1 MKKNDRKKKKQRKG
15 GAQSGQTFMKL
26 SRGLRSGS
34 VQIKRYSK
42 ELAHRFNDYTQG
54 KSDEKQEARF
64 RSRLDR
70 LFSRLHLDILRG
82 HGFVAFLLALAILL
96 AAMLLLMNNSDIAVD
111 KATLAIAGLSPDFEG
126 YTILLMSD
134 LQGQSMGDQQA
145 KLLSVVN
152 QQNYDIAIL
161 AGDMVGKKGDAQPL
175 LDLLS
180 GMTGGKPVYFIAGDS
195 DPGPMLDEPRA
206 LSSGTLEQFTLEDWI
221 VQAEELGATY
231 LDTSTAIKVG
241 ASTLWLTPAS
251 LLNVNASETL
261 SRLGAQVTLET
272 QEVLDGLDAAYRAL
286 PFTSYRQQCLDA
298 LSAAVKS
305 MTDSDLHIAVAHQP
319 PSDEF
324 LQSAYTSSQSD
335 SFLRAVDLVLAGH
348 YCGGNWKLPFVGALY
363 IPSDDLPRHGWFPAR
378 SQVEGYRLSG
388 STGVYVTGG
397 LGATDA
403 IHTPGFRLAN
413 KSKVT
418 LITLTSAMNNHLM
431 DPE

>member
-161 AGDMVGKKGDAQPL
+161 AGDMVGKKGVAQPL

-180 GMTGGKPVYFIAGDS
+180 GIAGDS

-305 MTDSDLHIAVAHQP
+305 MTDNDLHIAVAHQP